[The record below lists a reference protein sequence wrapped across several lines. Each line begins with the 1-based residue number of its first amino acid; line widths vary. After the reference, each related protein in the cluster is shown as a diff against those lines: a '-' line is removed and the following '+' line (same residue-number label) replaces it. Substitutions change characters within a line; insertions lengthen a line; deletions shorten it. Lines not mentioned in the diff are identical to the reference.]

1 MADAFGRLNGSKR
14 GTRLI
19 INADIFEDGFI
30 RRVRI
35 GLFVST
41 IELLYAIS
49 TLVFVVAG
57 LTMVGMAMRAYV
69 QTSRQ
74 AMLHLSLGFSLA
86 VAGAAATMISAFVN
100 DFEGVKSLLLVNSGL
115 TTFGYLFVMYS
126 LVTYE

>member
-1 MADAFGRLNGSKR
+1 LDTVSPNVPVIAVGVTTIEVLYAL
-14 GTRLI
+14 
-19 INADIFEDGFI
+19 
-30 RRVRI
+30 
-35 GLFVST
+35 ST
-41 IELLYAIS
+41 ILFI
-49 TLVFVVAG
+49 VAG

-86 VAGAAATMISAFVN
+86 VAGAAATMISAFLL
-100 DFEGVKSLLLVNSGL
+100 DFDGVRSLLLVNSGL

>member
-1 MADAFGRLNGSKR
+1 MDLIPGELNLR
-14 GTRLI
+14 T
-19 INADIFEDGFI
+19 N
-30 RRVRI
+30 V
-35 GLFVST
+35 VT
-41 IELLYAIS
+41 VIELLYAVS

-86 VAGAAATMISAFVN
+86 VAGAAATMISAFLTG
-100 DFEGVKSLLLVNSGL
+100 FAGARSLLLVNSGL

-126 LVTYE
+126 LVTYD